1 MAAEQSQAVDLT
13 SLRCEVEQLQRLLQA
28 EKDRTVELGAVCN
41 AMQCCVMLC
50 DGIGS
55 DELCLATLT

>member
-1 MAAEQSQAVDLT
+1 VAAEQSQAGDLT

-41 AMQCCVMLC
+41 AMPCNAV
-50 DGIGS
+50 
-55 DELCLATLT
+55 